1 MAIYHCSV
9 KIIGRS
15 SGRSAVASAAY
26 RVGEKL
32 KDKETGIIHDYTK
45 KGGVIYREV
54 MLCQNAP
61 KEYQDRETLWNEVQK
76 IEKVSNAQLAR
87 EIEVA
92 LPIEMSRSEQIQAV
106 QRYVREKFVSAG
118 MCADWALH
126 DKGDGNPHA
135 HIMLT
140 TRPIKAN
147 GQWGEKKK
155 SIYKLDENG
164 QKIPVI
170 DPETGRQKVRVR
182 KGKGVEKMWERETVQ
197 VNDWNDRSKVEEWRA
212 AWAEICN
219 EYLMDW
225 QQIDHRSY
233 ARQGIDQEPTIH
245 EGYVARKMEKN
256 GRVSDRC
263 QINREIAE
271 RNGLLKQI
279 KGALREIAEQ
289 IKELIKVR
297 GGDLHDRLGEL
308 LQRSRDARLNQR
320 VGEEPPGPGETSP
333 GSPGHEEESI
343 RELIRKARAGIDLA
357 TAREENSRPGR
368 QNRGAEQELRGTGGV
383 QRTEETIRAT
393 SERKSPTPKRR
404 SGPSL

>member
-15 SGRSAVASAAY
+15 GGRSAVASAAY
-26 RVGEKL
+26 RVGKKL
-32 KDKETGIIHDYTK
+32 KDNETGITHDYTR
-45 KGGVIYREV
+45 KGGVVYSEIV
-54 MLCQNAP
+54 LCPNAP
-61 KEYQDRETLWNEVQK
+61 QEYQDREILWNEVQK
-76 IEKVSNAQLAR
+76 IEKVSDARLAR

-92 LPIEMSRSEQIQAV
+92 LPIEMSRSEQIEVV
-106 QRYVREKFVSAG
+106 QRYVRDKFVSAG

-126 DKGDGNPHA
+126 DKGYGNPHA

-140 TRPIKAN
+140 TRPIKKN
-147 GQWGEKKK
+147 GQWGEKNKTA
-155 SIYKLDENG
+155 YKLDENG

-170 DPETGRQKVRVR
+170 DPETGLQKIGAKGR
-182 KGKGVEKMWERETVQ
+182 KLWQRITIPST
-197 VNDWNDRSKVEEWRA
+197 DWNDRSKVEEWRA

-279 KGALREIAEQ
+279 KRELKGISE
-289 IKELIKVR
+289 KLKMVK
-297 GGDLHDRLGEL
+297 
-308 LQRSRDARLNQR
+308 
-320 VGEEPPGPGETSP
+320 GEEE
-333 GSPGHEEESI
+333 
-343 RELIRKARAGIDLA
+343 
-357 TAREENSRPGR
+357 
-368 QNRGAEQELRGTGGV
+368 
-383 QRTEETIRAT
+383 
-393 SERKSPTPKRR
+393 
-404 SGPSL
+404 